1 MIHLVTDKVDE
12 KPQSSFIDRKTIL
25 ESFGISKSTLQ
36 RWMNDKGLKYYKV
49 DRRVFFKR
57 DDFNSWL
64 ETYRSE
70 N

>member
-1 MIHLVTDKVDE
+1 MIHLVTDKVNE